1 MQGLRRG
8 QRELQRQGGFSH
20 RRLGGDDDQ
29 VGVLEATGDGIQP
42 MKPGMYPGQVT
53 RIGMLCLADGG
64 V

>member
-1 MQGLRRG
+1 MR
-8 QRELQRQGGFSH
+8 
-20 RRLGGDDDQ
+20 
-29 VGVLEATGDGIQP
+29 VLEAAGDGIQP